1 MRMWHP
7 AESFPDCNSYR
18 SCNVSSIKIIM
29 KLFKYSILAISAAV
43 ASMAFTSCDGD
54 KAPDYEPGNPAN
66 GVFFPTTNAAK
77 VEVTNSTTS
86 VPVVVERRGETG
98 AASYNVIVTTDA
110 PEGVFT
116 LPTSVSFGDGETT
129 TNLQV
134 PCNLADQVAG
144 TSYVL
149 NFALGADVPSFSY
162 GSGSY
167 SLTVSIPEAWSEWK
181 TYKEGICTWSYDL
194 NFMFSGL
201 DPDLP
206 IKNRYNTV
214 DANREQFMIEHWG
227 QNTPLTINYDKATG
241 YCYIPFGSPTGATVN
256 VSGMGVLDMYIS
268 DAYTFGEATGQAD
281 PKDIGASTFNPE
293 TGLFELAVVYYVIRT
308 DNGQPGVFDGSY
320 GYETCQVGEFKDFS
334 VNFIYQG
341 VLTTTSEDTFAQFKA
356 NVGADCSE
364 AKIMISDVMSAQQI
378 VQAIVAGNE
387 NAVSVAPGEN
397 QIVQVPVGAAGKY
410 TAAIVSFD
418 GETAKNAMALEFNV
432 VMGSTGSQ
440 DWTTVSTGMIV
451 DGWITAPFAFT
462 LNGQEVGYED
472 LPWTFEMQKHKTQDG
487 VYRMRA
493 PWIQPEAAVIQA
505 KINENTTD
513 GYNIVIDASNPN
525 LVKIEPQISGFKS
538 NESPF
543 NFTTAADGYYVLIGN
558 AAGMGVAQYGMSDA
572 EIIEQGWNDTQLADG
587 IITCEIPLFGSSEKF
602 GYNWNMDP
610 VPYAMVALNANPEQ
624 APAKK
629 LGKMLDLRAKA
640 KVASMLSIK
649 RNIDFNAKFIS
660 KDINK
665 DLIVRVK

>member
-1 MRMWHP
+1 
-7 AESFPDCNSYR
+7 
-18 SCNVSSIKIIM
+18 M
-29 KLFKYSILAISAAV
+29 KLNKLFTFGLLSILLLA
-43 ASMAFTSCDGD
+43 SCDD
-54 KAPDYEPGNPAN
+54 AKDPAYEPGNPSV
-66 GVFFPTTNAAK
+66 GVYFPTDNVAS

-86 VPVVVERRGETG
+86 VPVVVERMGETG

-110 PEGVFT
+110 PEGIFI

-134 PCNLADQVAG
+134 PCNLADQLAG

-194 NFMFSGL
+194 DFMFSGL

-206 IKNRYNTV
+206 IKNRVNTD

-227 QNTPLTINYDKATG
+227 ADTPLIINYDKTTG

-268 DAYTFGEATGQAD
+268 DIYTFGEATGQVD

-334 VNFIYQG
+334 VNFTYQG
-341 VLTTTSEDTFAQFKA
+341 VLTTTSEDTFAQFNA

-451 DGWITAPFAFT
+451 DGWITAPFSYT

-472 LPWTFEMQKHKTQDG
+472 LPWTFEMQKHKTKDG

-505 KINENTTD
+505 KLNKNTTD

-610 VPYAMVALNANPEQ
+610 VPYAMIALNANPEQ